1 MAEKKFLTCDGN
13 QAAAHVAYMFS
24 EVAAIYPITPSSPM
38 AEYIDEWAAKGQK
51 NIFGETVKV
60 VEMQSEAGA
69 AGAVHGSLQAG
80 ALTTTYTASQGLLLM
95 IPNMYKIAGELLPGV
110 FHVSARALA
119 AQALSIFGDHAD
131 VMACRQTGFA
141 MLATSSVQEIMDLAP
156 VAHLAAI
163 EGRVPFVHFFDG
175 FRTSHEIQKVEA
187 ADMEKLRKLVN
198 QKALK
203 EYRERAL
210 NPEHPVTRGTAQN
223 PDIYFQTRELQNK
236 YYDALPDIV
245 AKYMKQ
251 MSRIT
256 GRQYA
261 PFVYY
266 GAPDATDIIIA
277 MGSINDVIKTVID
290 KENKAGKKLGLVT
303 VHLYRPFSVKYLME
317 ALPKSLMEHVKRI
330 CVLDR
335 TKEPG
340 ANGDPLYLDV
350 VEAFKDCPYKPL
362 IIGGRYGLSSK
373 DTTPAQVLAVYK
385 NLAAEKPMNQFTVG
399 IKDDVTRRSL
409 KVGKEISILPKGTFE
424 AKFYGLGADGTVGA
438 NKNSIKIIG
447 DNTNKYSQAYF
458 DYDSKKSGGYT
469 CSHLRFGD
477 QPILAPYLVGTPD
490 FVAVHV
496 PSYLR
501 KYDCLRG
508 LKKNGTF
515 LYNSPWSVAETKKHL
530 PDYVK
535 KYLALNNINM
545 YIIDATKIAAEIG
558 LGNRTNTILQSAFF
572 KISGVIPY
580 DLAVEQMKKFI
591 VKSYGKKGE
600 DVVNMNYAAVDRGG
614 EITKVEIPAEW
625 AKLDCTTDF
634 VFEHNDADP
643 EFINKVMRPMV
654 AQCGNDLPV
663 SAFKDIV
670 DGTFPAGTTAYE
682 KRGVATVVPE
692 WNPANCIQC
701 NQCSLVCPH
710 AAIRPVVMTDAELKK
725 APKGMKTAD
734 MKMPKEMAGMHFS
747 MQVSVLDCTGCGNCA
762 DVCPAKEK
770 ALVMKPLES
779 QLDEAKNWEYGQKKV
794 TYKDELIDKFANVK
808 NSQFAQPLFEFSGA
822 CAGCGETPYIKTIT
836 QLFGESMMVANATGC
851 SSIYG
856 GSAPATPYCKNYR
869 SGKGV
874 AWANSLFEDN
884 AEYGLGMA
892 TGARKLREGLRK
904 KAEELVNTTVFDW
917 MKEATQKWLDTYND
931 TVANR
936 KATDEF
942 VAALEKAILSID
954 GCIDFFGSKKAQEI
968 YGKEVAAQ
976 KLEEAKKAKAA
987 GRKICICHGCELEQE
1002 LLDNK
1007 DFLAKKSQWIFGG
1020 DGWAYDI
1027 GFGGL
1032 DHVLASGEDVNVLV
1046 LDTEVYSNTGGQ
1058 SSKATPAG
1066 AVAKFAASGKK
1077 VRKKDLG
1084 MIAKSYGYVYVAQ
1097 VAMGA
1102 SQAQYFKA
1110 IKEAE
1115 AYPGPSLVICYAPC
1129 INHGI
1134 KIGMGHS
1141 QMEEKLAVDCGYWH
1155 LWRFNPAEEEE
1166 GKNGF
1171 HLDSKEPNWAD
1182 FQKFIMGEVRYN
1194 SLVKTFP
1201 EEAKE
1206 LFAKTEQFAKLRYE
1220 GYKKLSEGK

>member
-1 MAEKKFLTCDGN
+1 MAEKKFMTCDGN
-13 QAAAHVAYMFS
+13 CAAAHVAYMFS

-38 AEYIDEWAAKGQK
+38 AEYIDEWSAGGRK

-131 VMACRQTGFA
+131 VMSARQTGFA
-141 MLATSSVQEIMDLAP
+141 LLATGSVQEIMDLAP

-163 EGRVPFVHFFDG
+163 EGRVPFLHFFDG

-187 ADMEKLRKLVN
+187 ADQDELKKLVN
-198 QKALK
+198 WTALK
-203 EYRERAL
+203 EYRDRSL

-223 PDIYFQTRELQNK
+223 PDIYFQTREAQNK
-236 YYDALPDIV
+236 YYDALPEIV
-245 AKYMKQ
+245 AKYMKE
-251 MSRIT
+251 MSKIT
-256 GRQYA
+256 GREYA
-261 PFVYY
+261 PFTFY
-266 GAPDATDIIIA
+266 GAKDATDIIVA
-277 MGSINDVIKTVID
+277 MGSITDVIKTVID
-290 KENKAGKKLGLVT
+290 KENANGKKLGLIS
-303 VHLYRPFSVKYLME
+303 VHLYRPFSVKYLMDVM
-317 ALPKSLMEHVKRI
+317 PKSVKRI

-350 VEAFKDCPYKPL
+350 VEALKDCAEKPM

-373 DTTPAQVLAVYK
+373 DTTPAHILSVFN
-385 NLAAEKPMNQFTVG
+385 NLAADKPMNQFTVG
-399 IKDDVTRRSL
+399 IVDDVTFRSL
-409 KVGKEISILPKGTFE
+409 PILPEISILPKGTFE

-508 LKKNGTF
+508 LKENGTF
-515 LYNSPWSVAETKKHL
+515 LYNSPWSVEETKKHL
-530 PDYVK
+530 PDNVK
-535 KYLALNNINM
+535 KYLAEKHINM
-545 YIIDATKIAAEIG
+545 YIIDATKIAMEIG

-600 DVVNMNYAAVDRGG
+600 DVVNKNYAAVDRGG
-614 EITKVEIPAEW
+614 EIQKVEIPAEW
-625 AKLDCTTDF
+625 ANLNCTTEF
-634 VFEHNDADP
+634 KFEHNDNDP

-663 SAFKDIV
+663 SAFKDII

-682 KRGVATVVPE
+682 KRGVATLVPE
-692 WNPANCIQC
+692 WDNTKCIQC

-710 AAIRPVVMTDAELKK
+710 AAIRPVVMTDEELKN
-725 APKGMKTAD
+725 APASMKTAD
-734 MKMPKEMAGMHFS
+734 IKMPKEFAGMHFR
-747 MQVSVLDCTGCGNCA
+747 MQVSAMDCTGCGNCA

-770 ALVMKPLES
+770 ALVMKPFES
-779 QLDEAKNWEYGQKKV
+779 QLGEVDNWNYSQKNV
-794 TYKDELIDKFANVK
+794 TYKDNLIDKYANVK

-836 QLFGESMMVANATGC
+836 QLFGERMLVANATGC

-856 GSAPATPYCKNYR
+856 GSAPATPYCKSNR
-869 SGKGV
+869 NGKGV

-884 AEYGLGMA
+884 AEFGLGMA
-892 TGARKLREGLRK
+892 TATRQMRDRVERIMREAIAECNCCSAEL
-904 KAEELVNTTVFDW
+904 KAMFQEWIDNRECGIKTAELAD
-917 MKEATQKWLDTYND
+917 KI
-931 TVANR
+931 VA
-936 KATDEF
+936 EC
-942 VAALEKAILSID
+942 EKC
-954 GCIDFFGSKKAQEI
+954 GCDYCKQIVD
-968 YGKEVAAQ
+968 
-976 KLEEAKKAKAA
+976 L
-987 GRKICICHGCELEQE
+987 
-1002 LLDNK
+1002 K
-1007 DFLAKKSQWIFGG
+1007 DHLVKKSQWIFGG

-1102 SQAQYFKA
+1102 SPAQYFKA

-1115 AYPGPSLVICYAPC
+1115 AYHGPSLVICYAPC

-1134 KIGMGHS
+1134 KIGMGRTQH
-1141 QMEEKLAVDCGYWH
+1141 EEKLAVDCGYWH
-1155 LWRFNPAEEEE
+1155 LWRFNPAEEEA
-1166 GKNGF
+1166 GQNGF
-1171 HLDSKEPNWAD
+1171 HLDSKEPNWAE
-1182 FQKFIMGEVRYN
+1182 FQNFIMGEVRYN
-1194 SLVKTFP
+1194 SLLKTFP

-1220 GYKKLSEGK
+1220 GYKRLSEGK

>member
-1 MAEKKFLTCDGN
+1 MAQKKFMTCDGN
-13 QAAAHVAYMFS
+13 CAAAHVAYMFS

-38 AEYIDEWAAKGQK
+38 AEYIDEWSAGGRK
-51 NIFGETVKV
+51 NIFGENVKV

-95 IPNMYKIAGELLPGV
+95 VPNMYKIAGELLPGV

-131 VMACRQTGFA
+131 VMSARQTGFA

-175 FRTSHEIQKVEA
+175 FRTSHEIQKVEVTNQ
-187 ADMEKLRKLVN
+187 DDVKKLVN
-198 QKALK
+198 WKALN

-223 PDIYFQTRELQNK
+223 GDIYFQTRELQNK

-245 AKYMKQ
+245 AKYMKK
-251 MSRIT
+251 MSKIT
-256 GRQYA
+256 GRDYA
-261 PFVYY
+261 PFTFY
-266 GAPDATDIIIA
+266 GAADATDVIVAI
-277 MGSINDVIKTVID
+277 GSINDVIKTVID
-290 KENKAGKKLGLVT
+290 KENKAGKKLGLIT
-303 VHLYRPFSVKYLME
+303 VHLYRPFSVKYLM
-317 ALPKSLMEHVKRI
+317 AVMPKTVERI

-350 VEAFKDCPYKPL
+350 VEAFKNSELNPM

-373 DTTPAQVLAVYK
+373 DTTPAHILAVYK
-385 NLAAEKPMNQFTVG
+385 NLASNKPMNQFTVG
-399 IKDDVTRRSL
+399 INDDVTHKSL

-496 PSYLR
+496 PSYLK

-515 LYNSPWSVAETKKHL
+515 LYNSPWSVAETKKNL
-530 PDYVK
+530 PDFVK
-535 KYLALNNINM
+535 KYLAMNNINM
-545 YIIDATKIAAEIG
+545 YIIDATKIAGEIG

-614 EITKVEIPAEW
+614 EITKIEIPAEW

-634 VFEHNDADP
+634 QFEFNANDP

-663 SAFKDIV
+663 SAFKEII

-682 KRGVATVVPE
+682 KRGVATMVPE
-692 WNPANCIQC
+692 WNPAKCIQC
-701 NQCSLVCPH
+701 NQCSLICPH

-725 APKGMKTAD
+725 APKGMEVAD
-734 MKMPKEMAGMHFS
+734 IKAPKELAGMHFR
-747 MQVSVLDCTGCGNCA
+747 MQVSVMDCTGCGNCA
-762 DVCPAKEK
+762 DICPAKEK
-770 ALVMKPLES
+770 ALTMKPFEG
-779 QLDEAKNWEYGQKKV
+779 QLAEAKNWEYGQKKV
-794 TYKDELIDKFANVK
+794 TYKDNLLDKFANVK

-822 CAGCGETPYIKTIT
+822 CAGCGETPYIKCIT
-836 QLFGESMMVANATGC
+836 QLFGERMIVANATGC

-856 GSAPATPYCKNYR
+856 GSAPATPYCKNCR

-884 AEYGLGMA
+884 AEFGLGMA
-892 TGARKLREGLRK
+892 TATRKMCDRVERVMREALACDCCDK
-904 KAEELVNTTVFDW
+904 KLKDLFQEWIDNREDGNKTAELAEKIVPMAEKCDCDFCKQIVEL
-917 MKEATQKWLDTYND
+917 
-931 TVANR
+931 
-936 KATDEF
+936 
-942 VAALEKAILSID
+942 
-954 GCIDFFGSKKAQEI
+954 
-968 YGKEVAAQ
+968 
-976 KLEEAKKAKAA
+976 
-987 GRKICICHGCELEQE
+987 
-1002 LLDNK
+1002 K
-1007 DFLAKKSQWIFGG
+1007 DHLVKKSQWIFGG

-1102 SQAQYFKA
+1102 SQAQYFKV

-1115 AYPGPSLVICYAPC
+1115 AYHGPSLIICYAPC

-1141 QMEEKLAVDCGYWH
+1141 QMEEKLAVECGYWH
-1155 LWRFNPAEEEE
+1155 LWHFNPDEEEA

-1171 HLDSKEPNWAD
+1171 HLDSKEPNWD
-1182 FQKFIMGEVRYN
+1182 NFQKFIMGEVRYN

-1220 GYKKLSEGK
+1220 GYKKLSEE